1 MPASAA
7 LKTVLTRTDL
17 TDDVGLCG
25 AFCVWLSREKR
36 MWLNGRLV
44 SATWDVDEL
53 VGKKDE
59 IVAEDLLKIGFRL
72 GDNPLN

>member
-1 MPASAA
+1 
-7 LKTVLTRTDL
+7 LGDVLIITDL

-25 AFCVWLSREKR
+25 AFCVWLSKEKR

-53 VGKKDE
+53 LESKAKIEEG
-59 IVAEDLLKIGFRL
+59 DLLKIGFRL
-72 GDNPLN
+72 GDFLSNSSKS

>member
-1 MPASAA
+1 M
-7 LKTVLTRTDL
+7 
-17 TDDVGLCG
+17 
-25 AFCVWLSREKR
+25 WLSREKR

-53 VGKKDE
+53 VEKKDE
-59 IVAEDLLKIGFRL
+59 IIAGDLLKIGFRL

>member
-1 MPASAA
+1 
-7 LKTVLTRTDL
+7 LDEGLTITDL

-25 AFCVWLSREKR
+25 AFCVWLSKEKR

-53 VGKKDE
+53 LESRAKIEEG
-59 IVAEDLLKIGFRL
+59 DLLKIGFRL
-72 GDNPLN
+72 GDCLSNSSKP

>member
-1 MPASAA
+1 MDEG
-7 LKTVLTRTDL
+7 LTITDL

-25 AFCVWLSREKR
+25 AFCVWLSKEKR

-53 VGKKDE
+53 LESKAKIEEG
-59 IVAEDLLKIGFRL
+59 DLLKIGFRL
-72 GDNPLN
+72 GDCLSNSSKP